1 MKFLMNDG
9 HRPSYLQL
17 YEQLKH
23 DILHGGYVYGDRL
36 PSKRALAMELGVS
49 VAPVTHAYALLC
61 EEGYVEA
68 RERSGYF
75 VCYRS
80 EDFLLKA
87 SSVDSFYNVPNRA
100 AVPDDD
106 ALPYT
111 ILAKAMRQ
119 VITDRGE
126 HLLEK
131 SPNQGL
137 WQLRQTLSRYL
148 TRACG
153 MEATPEQIVIG
164 SGAEYLYGLLVQLL
178 GRTRAYALEMPCYEQ
193 IHRVYGA
200 HGVHCEMLP
209 LVSGGIDAAALAQC
223 DAGVLHVTPFHSYP
237 SGITA
242 NRAKRMEY
250 IEWARLHDAT
260 IIEDNYNAELTVS
273 EHNDTTLYALAEG
286 VDVIYLNTF
295 SHTISPALRVGYMV
309 LPTSLLSRFEARLGF
324 YSCTVPTFEQYLLA
338 ELLQNGDFERHI
350 NRLRHAKRLALKK
363 Q

>member
-1 MKFLMNDG
+1 MRYRIDSD
-9 HRPSYLQL
+9 HRPAYLQL

-23 DILHGGYVYGDRL
+23 DILNGGYAYGDRL
-36 PSKRALAMELGVS
+36 PSKRILAAELGLS
-49 VAPVTHAYALLC
+49 VAPVAHTYVLLC

-80 EDFLLKA
+80 EDFLLRADMPINEVLPNTA
-87 SSVDSFYNVPNRA
+87 SD
-100 AVPDDD
+100 PDDD

-119 VITDRGE
+119 VITDKGE

-137 WQLRQTLSRYL
+137 LSLRQALSGYL
-148 TRACG
+148 MRACG
-153 MEATPEQIVIG
+153 IMATPAQIVIG

-178 GRTRAYALEMPCYEQ
+178 GRSRTYALETPCYEKIQ
-193 IHRVYGA
+193 YVYGA
-200 HGVHCEMLP
+200 NGVQCEFLP
-209 LVSGGIDAAALAQC
+209 LVDGGISSRALTAS

-242 NRAKRMEY
+242 NRAKRLEY
-250 IEWARLHDAT
+250 IEWARAHQAT

-273 EHNDTTLYALAEG
+273 ENNDTTLYALANG

-309 LPTSLLSRFEARLGF
+309 LPLPLVERFEERLGF
-324 YSCTVPTFEQYLLA
+324 YSCTVPTFEQYLLT

-350 NRLRHAKRLALKK
+350 NRLRHAKRQALKHS
-363 Q
+363 

>member
-1 MKFLMNDG
+1 MKYQNIDG
-9 HRPSYLQL
+9 HRPAYLQL

-23 DILHGGYVYGDRL
+23 DILCGGYAYGDRL
-36 PSKRALAMELGVS
+36 PSKRGLAAELGLS
-49 VAPVTHAYALLC
+49 VVPITHAYALLC

-68 RERSGYF
+68 RERSGHF
-75 VCYRS
+75 VCYRC
-80 EDFLLKA
+80 EDFLLQA
-87 SSVDSFYNVPNRA
+87 SLTDAFCELPNVA
-100 AVPDDD
+100 AAPDDD

-111 ILAKAMRQ
+111 VLAKAMRQ
-119 VITDRGE
+119 VITERGE

-137 WQLRQTLSRYL
+137 WQLRQALARYL
-148 TRACG
+148 MRACG
-153 MEATPEQIVIG
+153 IDAHPRQIVIG

-178 GRTRAYALEMPCYEQ
+178 GRTRAYALEAPCYEQ
-193 IHRVYGA
+193 IQRVYGA
-200 HGVHCEMLP
+200 NGVQCELLP
-209 LVSGGIDAAALAQC
+209 LVDGGIASESLANC

-242 NRAKRMEY
+242 SRAKRMEY
-250 IEWARLHDAT
+250 IEWARQHHAT

-309 LPTSLLSRFEARLGF
+309 LPSALVADFEARLGF
-324 YSCTVPTFEQYLLA
+324 YSCTVPTFEQYLLTA
-338 ELLQNGDFERHI
+338 LLQNGDFERHI

-363 Q
+363 E

>member
-1 MKFLMNDG
+1 MRYHIQEG
-9 HRPSYLQL
+9 HKPVYLQL

-23 DILHGGYVYGDRL
+23 DMMCGGYVYGDRL
-36 PSKRALAMELGVS
+36 PSKRALAVELGVS
-49 VAPVTHAYALLC
+49 VAPITHTYELLC

-80 EDFLLKA
+80 EDFLLKMA
-87 SSVDSFYNVPNRA
+87 PFEGALIPNVE

-119 VITDRGE
+119 VITDCGE

-137 WQLRQTLSRYL
+137 LPLRQALSQYL

-153 MEATPEQIVIG
+153 IDVCPSQIVIG

-178 GRTRAYALEMPCYEQ
+178 GRGRAYALEAPCYEK
-193 IHRVYGA
+193 IYHVYRA
-200 HGVHCEMLP
+200 NGVRCKFLP
-209 LVSGGIDAAALAQC
+209 LVEDGIDSALLQEC
-223 DAGVLHVTPFHSYP
+223 DAQVLHVTPFHSYP

-242 NRAKRMEY
+242 SRAKRLEY
-250 IEWARLHDAT
+250 IKWARNHHAT
-260 IIEDNYNAELTVS
+260 IIEDNYNSELTVS
-273 EHNDTTLYALAEG
+273 EHNDTTIYTLAEG
-286 VDVIYLNTF
+286 RDVIYLNTF

-309 LPTSLLSRFEARLGF
+309 LPQNLLARFEARLGF
-324 YSCTVPTFEQYLLA
+324 YSCTVPTFEQYLLT
-338 ELLQNGDFERHI
+338 ELLKNGDFERHI
-350 NRLRHAKRLALKK
+350 NRLRHAKRQALKTT
-363 Q
+363 

>member
-1 MKFLMNDG
+1 MKRLMNDG
-9 HRPSYLQL
+9 HRPAYLQL

-23 DILHGGYVYGDRL
+23 DILCGGYAYGDRL
-36 PSKRALAMELGVS
+36 PSKRVLATELGLS
-49 VAPVTHAYALLC
+49 VVPITHAYALLC

-75 VCYRS
+75 VCYRH
-80 EDFLLKA
+80 EDFLLH
-87 SSVDSFYNVPNRA
+87 SVSEVVCELPNVA
-100 AVPDDD
+100 ATPDDD

-111 ILAKAMRQ
+111 VLAKAMRQ
-119 VITDRGE
+119 VITECGE

-137 WQLRQTLSRYL
+137 WQLRQALARYL
-148 TRACG
+148 MRACG
-153 MEATPEQIVIG
+153 IDITPQQIVIG

-178 GRTRAYALEMPCYEQ
+178 GRMRAYALEAPCYEQ
-193 IHRVYGA
+193 IQRVYEA
-200 HGVHCEMLP
+200 NGVQCELLP
-209 LVSGGIDAAALAQC
+209 LVDDGIASEALARC

-250 IEWARLHDAT
+250 IEWARMHHAT

-309 LPTSLLSRFEARLGF
+309 LPASLLSHFEARLGF
-324 YSCTVPTFEQYLLA
+324 YSCTVPTFEQYLLTA
-338 ELLQNGDFERHI
+338 LLQNGDFERHI

-363 Q
+363 